1 MKRFFV
7 LSIPIIVLLCVALT
21 CLKNTKKCHS
31 GLTVMNNSSKDIYFR
46 LGSDDCNGTN
56 FSMHNCFG
64 AESTVNVKVGETDE
78 DWIRGGCLEKA
89 NFPIKIYIF
98 DATDIETLPWR
109 QVWPIDT
116 IYPTL
121 EELQSNNWT
130 VVYTGE

>member
-31 GLTVMNNSSKDIYFR
+31 GLTVMNNSSKDIYFSLS
-46 LGSDDCNGTN
+46 LGNCSRANVND
-56 FSMHNCFG
+56 CFG
-64 AESTVNVKVGETDE
+64 AESTVNVKVGEADE

-89 NFPIKIYIF
+89 NFPLKIYIF
-98 DATDIETLPWR
+98 DATDIETLSWE